1 MTLIVGIFQ
10 ILNVGE
16 LRQQIYRF
24 KPELFLA
31 LFTLFIGI
39 LRIRKEPNRLRIVF
53 FIVHEMTLTTWMVII
68 IIISVCMYVFVVMQD
83 DAASIM
89 IIIIL
94 CIAMY
99 FRLCLFDV
107 FSHRLKHLIIFN
119 ITFPNFIFKAKPFHN
134 QLGVTFWNVLC
145 HVEVVKEKTFQ

>member
-1 MTLIVGIFQ
+1 M
-10 ILNVGE
+10 
-16 LRQQIYRF
+16 
-24 KPELFLA
+24 
-31 LFTLFIGI
+31 
-39 LRIRKEPNRLRIVF
+39 
-53 FIVHEMTLTTWMVII
+53 HEMTLTTWMVII

-94 CIAMY
+94 CVATS

-134 QLGVTFWNVLC
+134 
-145 HVEVVKEKTFQ
+145 